1 MLTRFVRKQFIN
13 NKQIYR
19 GLSYY
24 NNDNKNNDT
33 KNNNNKNKNKNNN
46 LNNGHISAEEYSKD
60 AKYDMIRDD
69 LDKIDNKVEWLILL
83 VLPTWFATMAQ
94 AIYTLLH

>member
-1 MLTRFVRKQFIN
+1 MLTRFVRRQFIN

-24 NNDNKNNDT
+24 NNDNKNNDL
-33 KNNNNKNKNKNNN
+33 NKNEI
-46 LNNGHISAEEYSKD
+46 NNGHISAEEYSKD
-60 AKYDMIRDD
+60 VKYDMIRAD
-69 LDKIDNKVEWLILL
+69 LDKIDDKVEWLMVL
-83 VLPTWFATMAQ
+83 VFPSWFVSIAQ

>member
-1 MLTRFVRKQFIN
+1 MLIRFVRRQFIN

-33 KNNNNKNKNKNNN
+33 KNNDLKKNEINKND
-46 LNNGHISAEEYSKD
+46 GHISAEEYSKD

-69 LDKIDNKVEWLILL
+69 LDKIDNKVEWLI
-83 VLPTWFATMAQ
+83 VFTLPTWITTMVQ

>member
-1 MLTRFVRKQFIN
+1 MLTRFVRRQIIN

-19 GLSYY
+19 GFT
-24 NNDNKNNDT
+24 NKNNDLK
-33 KNNNNKNKNKNNN
+33 KNDTKNKNND
-46 LNNGHISAEEYSKD
+46 LNKNDGHISAEEYSKD

-69 LDKIDNKVEWLILL
+69 LDKIDNKVEWLI
-83 VLPTWFATMAQ
+83 VFTLPTWFVTIAQ

>member
-1 MLTRFVRKQFIN
+1 MLTRFVRRQFIN
-13 NKQIYR
+13 NKQFYR

-24 NNDNKNNDT
+24 NNDNKNNDLK
-33 KNNNNKNKNKNNN
+33 KNEINKND
-46 LNNGHISAEEYSKD
+46 GHISAEEYSKD

-69 LDKIDNKVEWLILL
+69 LDKIDNKVEWLM
-83 VLPTWFATMAQ
+83 VMVFPAWFVTIAQ

>member
-1 MLTRFVRKQFIN
+1 MLTRFVRRQFIN

-24 NNDNKNNDT
+24 NNDNKNNDLK
-33 KNNNNKNKNKNNN
+33 KNDNKNEI
-46 LNNGHISAEEYSKD
+46 NNGHISAEEYSKD
-60 AKYDMIRDD
+60 VKYDMIRAD
-69 LDKIDNKVEWLILL
+69 LDKIDNKVEWLM
-83 VLPTWFATMAQ
+83 VMVFPTWFATIAQ

>member
-1 MLTRFVRKQFIN
+1 MLTRFVRRQFIN

-33 KNNNNKNKNKNNN
+33 KNNNNNND

-60 AKYDMIRDD
+60 AKYDMIRAD
-69 LDKIDNKVEWLILL
+69 LDKIDDKVEWLI
-83 VLPTWFATMAQ
+83 VFTLPTWITTMAQ